1 RIEDRGVDAGNSNR
15 HFKAKAR
22 IGTELDIVER
32 AVQGRGKQGARRL
45 DRHAVADAI
54 RTSGPSGVDQPAGH
68 AVTGDQIT
76 QQVAIGSRVAWHERC
91 AEAGGE
97 GGFRLRYALFGA

>member
-1 RIEDRGVDAGNSNR
+1 FKLGKTVDEHADEAACLSVVGSLVGPGRARIEDRGVDAGDSNR

-68 AVTGDQIT
+68 AVTGDQI
-76 QQVAIGSRVAWHERC
+76 
-91 AEAGGE
+91 
-97 GGFRLRYALFGA
+97 